1 MCWTALDRLIALD
14 KMGIVKLGKKL
25 AAYEAERVAIANL
38 IETHGFNS
46 EIQAYTGEL
55 DGDKVDASVLLMP
68 SVGYKNAWDIR
79 VRSTYELICRRL
91 GRDGLLQRY
100 ESGVDGL
107 SGDEGAF
114 GICSFWALE
123 QLALRGELV
132 TAENQFDHLLSF
144 ANDVGLFAEEVDSRS
159 GEPLGNFPQ
168 AFTHVGLIN
177 VALAIE
183 KARRSDRN

>member
-1 MCWTALDRLIALD
+1 LIALE
-14 KMGIVKLGKKL
+14 KMGVVKLGKKL
-25 AAYEAERVAIANL
+25 GAYEAERVAIANL
-38 IETHGFNS
+38 IETRGFNS
-46 EIQAYTGEL
+46 EIQAYSGEL
-55 DGDKVDASVLLMP
+55 DGDQVDASVLLMP
-68 SVGYKNAWDIR
+68 SFGYRDAHDIR
-79 VRSTYELICRRL
+79 VRSTYDLICQRL

-123 QLALRGELV
+123 QVAQRGELAL
-132 TAENQFDHLLSF
+132 AESQFDHLLSF
-144 ANDVGLFAEEVDSRS
+144 GNDVGLFAEEVNSLS
-159 GEPLGNFPQ
+159 GEALGNFPQ

-183 KARRSDRN
+183 RARHGRSNETRPK